1 MSKTLKSYLVNEVI
15 NSLGPREFPGSV
27 VFGTDISKKALE
39 KAIKDA
45 CADAC
50 ITPDGI
56 DAVCGFAN
64 GNKSVDA
71 LEKGALN
78 AVFGKDIP
86 VLSVK
91 EQYGEARAA
100 TAALSAAYAAELLAG
115 KAEAKGF
122 NADNAEYILA
132 VSFGLGGSY
141 SAVVIKKA

>member
-1 MSKTLKSYLVNEVI
+1 MPESPRADKTFLV
-15 NSLGPREFPGSV
+15 
-27 VFGTDISKKALE
+27 
-39 KAIKDA
+39 
-45 CADAC
+45 
-50 ITPDGI
+50 
-56 DAVCGFAN
+56 FAPLWRMH
-64 GNKSVDA
+64 DA

>member
-1 MSKTLKSYLVNEVI
+1 MDLLAVQGTLKSL
-15 NSLGPREFPGSV
+15 FQ
-27 VFGTDISKKALE
+27 
-39 KAIKDA
+39 
-45 CADAC
+45 
-50 ITPDGI
+50 
-56 DAVCGFAN
+56 
-64 GNKSVDA
+64 
-71 LEKGALN
+71 
-78 AVFGKDIP
+78 
-86 VLSVK
+86 VK